1 MKNISVL
8 IHDTIYDT
16 TGTGRP
22 VFPIKARSI
31 SLAACLP
38 SVIAQTT
45 KDCPR
50 RQSMQNKNI

>member
-1 MKNISVL
+1 MIPPE
-8 IHDTIYDT
+8 
-16 TGTGRP
+16 TGRP

-50 RQSMQNKNI
+50 RQSMQKKKYLIY

>member
-1 MKNISVL
+1 MIPPE
-8 IHDTIYDT
+8 
-16 TGTGRP
+16 TGRP

-50 RQSMQNKNI
+50 RQSMQKKNI